1 VTSETETSSLF
12 GRIGGFFSNLFKAPP
27 HAAVV
32 RMKGSNF
39 GDMLVSREATVTIE
53 RFSKRTSALIRGH
66 TRRRHGQVSAS
77 FTVEEGT
84 VKISLRGSAGTAAEV
99 TVTPEAPGHMET
111 NLRLNRNDSSFRFNF
126 EPEGEVVGLR
136 GEVSY
141 KAT

>member
-1 VTSETETSSLF
+1 PRRPA
-12 GRIGGFFSNLFKAPP
+12 GPP
-27 HAAVV
+27 
-32 RMKGSNF
+32 
-39 GDMLVSREATVTIE
+39 
-53 RFSKRTSALIRGH
+53 RGH
-66 TRRRHGQVSAS
+66 RRDRPLLQADLGPHPGAHAPRHGQVSAS
-77 FTVEEGT
+77 FTVAEGT
-84 VKISLRGSAGTAAEV
+84 VKSSLRGSAGTAAEV